1 MTTRPLSPLTMLL
14 SRHTRRREVI
24 TLLGGAVAWPLA
36 ARAQQPAMP
45 VVGYLGST
53 SPEMSAKRLAAFRKG
68 LRDAGFEEGRNV
80 AIEFRWADARE
91 ERMPELVADLVR
103 RGVAVIVA
111 PATTAGALA
120 AKAAT
125 TTIPIV
131 FAAGTDPVAL
141 GLVTSLSRPG
151 GNVTGVTILGVELTA
166 KRLGLLRELTPQATR
181 FVALVNPRSVMADG
195 IVKNV
200 EASAPI
206 FGLPVEI
213 LRASTDREL
222 VAALSGL
229 SQSTGA
235 ALLVTVDGFFFN
247 RRALIVTLAAR
258 HALPAVYYSREY
270 AEVGGLISY
279 GANVENV
286 LELTGIYTSRI
297 LKGEKPTD
305 LPVAEPTKFELVVNL
320 VTAKALGFDIPP
332 TLIALADE
340 VIE

>member
-1 MTTRPLSPLTMLL
+1 L
-14 SRHTRRREVI
+14 VA
-24 TLLGGAVAWPLA
+24 GGAAAAWPLA
-36 ARAQQPAMP
+36 SRAQQPAMP

-53 SPEMSAKRLAAFRKG
+53 TPEMSSKRLAAFRKG

-80 AIEFRWADARE
+80 AIEFRWADGHE
-91 ERMPELVADLVR
+91 ERMPELVADLIR

-111 PATTAGALA
+111 PASTAGALA

-131 FAAGTDPVAL
+131 FATGSDPVAL
-141 GLVTSLSRPG
+141 GLVPSLSRPG

-166 KRLGLLRELTPQATR
+166 KRLSLLRELTPQATR

-213 LRASTDREL
+213 VHASTDREL

-229 SQSTGA
+229 SQRA
-235 ALLVTVDGFFFN
+235 AVLLVTVDGFFFN

-258 HALPAVYYSREY
+258 HALPTVYYSREY

-279 GANVENV
+279 GSNVDNV
-286 LELTGIYTSRI
+286 IELSGIYTGRI
-297 LKGEKPTD
+297 LKGEKPAD
-305 LPVAEPTKFELVVNL
+305 MPVAEPTKFELVVNL

-332 TLIALADE
+332 TLLALADE

>member
-1 MTTRPLSPLTMLL
+1 V
-14 SRHTRRREVI
+14 RRREFI
-24 TLLGGAVAWPLA
+24 TLLGGAAVCLA
-36 ARAQQPAMP
+36 ARPARAQQSTMP

-68 LRDAGFEEGRNV
+68 LRDSGFEEGRNV
-80 AIEFRWADARE
+80 TIEFRWADARE
-91 ERMPELVADLVR
+91 ERMPELVADLIR

-131 FAAGTDPVAL
+131 FAAGSDPVAL

-151 GNVTGVTILGVELTA
+151 GNITGVTILGVELTA

-229 SQSTGA
+229 SQSAGA

-258 HALPAVYYSREY
+258 HALPTVYYSREY

-297 LKGEKPTD
+297 LKGEKPAE
-305 LPVAEPTKFELVVNL
+305 LPVAEPTKLELVVNL

>member
-1 MTTRPLSPLTMLL
+1 MHFRQWK
-14 SRHTRRREVI
+14 RREFI
-24 TLLGGAVAWPLA
+24 TLLGGAAAWPLG
-36 ARAQQPAMP
+36 ARAQQAAMP

-53 SPEMSAKRLAAFRKG
+53 TPEMSIKRLAAFRKG
-68 LRDAGFEEGRNV
+68 LRDAGFEEGQNM
-80 AIEFRWADARE
+80 AIEFRWADGHE
-91 ERMPELVADLVR
+91 ERMPELVADLIR

-111 PATTAGALA
+111 PASTAGALA

-131 FAAGTDPVAL
+131 FATGSDPVAL
-141 GLVTSLSRPG
+141 GLVPSLSRPG

-166 KRLGLLRELTPQATR
+166 KRLSLLRELTPQATR

-213 LRASTDREL
+213 VHASTDREL

-229 SQSTGA
+229 SQRAGA
-235 ALLVTVDGFFFN
+235 VLLVTVDGFFFN

-258 HALPAVYYSREY
+258 HALPTVYYSREY

-279 GANVENV
+279 GSNVDNV
-286 LELTGIYTSRI
+286 IELSGIYTGRI
-297 LKGEKPTD
+297 LKGEKPAD
-305 LPVAEPTKFELVVNL
+305 MPVAEPTKFELVINL

-332 TLIALADE
+332 TLLALADE

>member
-1 MTTRPLSPLTMLL
+1 MK
-14 SRHTRRREVI
+14 RREFF
-24 TLLGGAVAWPLA
+24 TLLGGTAVCLA
-36 ARAQQPAMP
+36 PPHGRAQQSTVSAI
-45 VVGYLGST
+45 GYLGST

-68 LRDAGFEEGRNV
+68 LREAGFEESHNI
-80 AIEFRWADARE
+80 AIEFRWANGRE
-91 ERMPELVADLVR
+91 DRMPELVADLIR
-103 RGVAVIVA
+103 RGVVVIVA

-125 TTIPIV
+125 TIIPIV
-131 FAAGTDPVAL
+131 FATASDPVAL
-141 GLVTSLSRPG
+141 GLVTSLNRPS
-151 GNVTGVTILGVELTA
+151 GNVTGVTMLGVELTA
-166 KRLGLLRELTPQATR
+166 KRLDLLRELTPQATR
-181 FVALVNPRSVMADG
+181 FVALVNPSSVMADG

-213 LRASTDREL
+213 LHASTDREL

-229 SQSTGA
+229 SQRAGA
-235 ALLVTVDGFFFN
+235 VLLVTVDGFFFN

-258 HALPAVYYSREY
+258 HALPTVYYSREY

-279 GANVENV
+279 GSNVDQV
-286 LELTGIYTSRI
+286 IELSGIYTGRI
-297 LKGEKPTD
+297 LKGEKPAD
-305 LPVAEPTKFELVVNL
+305 MPVAEPTKFELVVNL

-332 TLIALADE
+332 TLLALADE

>member
-1 MTTRPLSPLTMLL
+1 MAIQI
-14 SRHTRRREVI
+14 RRRELIV
-24 TLLGGAVAWPLA
+24 TLGSAVAVGPLA
-36 ARAQQPAMP
+36 VRAQQPAMP

-68 LRDAGFEEGRNV
+68 LHDAGFEEGHNV
-80 AIEFRWADARE
+80 TIEFRWANGRE
-91 ERMPELVADLVR
+91 ERMPELVADLIR
-103 RGVAVIVA
+103 RRVAVIVA
-111 PATTAGALA
+111 PASTAGALA

-131 FAAGTDPVAL
+131 FATGSDPIAL
-141 GLVTSLSRPG
+141 GIVTSLNRPG
-151 GNVTGVTILGVELTA
+151 GNVTGVTIFGVELTA

-229 SQSTGA
+229 SQRAGA

-258 HALPAVYYSREY
+258 HALPTVYYSREY

-279 GANVENV
+279 GVNVENV

-297 LKGEKPTD
+297 LKGEKPAD

-332 TLIALADE
+332 TLLARADE

>member
-1 MTTRPLSPLTMLL
+1 M
-14 SRHTRRREVI
+14 RRREFI
-24 TLLGGAVAWPLA
+24 TLLAGAAAWPIS
-36 ARAQQPAMP
+36 ARAQQAMP

-53 SPEMSAKRLAAFRKG
+53 APEMSVKRLAAFRKG
-68 LRDAGFEEGRNV
+68 LRDVGFEEGRNV
-80 AIEFRWADARE
+80 AIEFRWAGARE
-91 ERMPELVADLVR
+91 ERMPELVADLIR
-103 RGVAVIVA
+103 RRVAVIVA

-131 FAAGTDPVAL
+131 FAAGSDPVAL

-166 KRLGLLRELTPQATR
+166 KRLDMLRELAPQATR

-200 EASAPI
+200 EASAPT

-213 LRASTDREL
+213 LHASTDREL

-229 SQSTGA
+229 SQRAGA

-247 RRALIVTLAAR
+247 RRALIVTLATR
-258 HALPAVYYSREY
+258 HALPTVYYSREY

-297 LKGEKPTD
+297 LKGEKPAD
-305 LPVAEPTKFELVVNL
+305 LPVAEPTKLELVVNM
-320 VTAKALGFDIPP
+320 VTAKALGFDISP
-332 TLIALADE
+332 TLMALADE

>member
-1 MTTRPLSPLTMLL
+1 
-14 SRHTRRREVI
+14 
-24 TLLGGAVAWPLA
+24 
-36 ARAQQPAMP
+36 
-45 VVGYLGST
+45 
-53 SPEMSAKRLAAFRKG
+53 MSSKRLAAFRKG

-80 AIEFRWADARE
+80 AIEFRWADGHE
-91 ERMPELVADLVR
+91 ERMPELVADLIR

-111 PATTAGALA
+111 PASTAGALA

-131 FAAGTDPVAL
+131 FAVGSDPVAL
-141 GLVTSLSRPG
+141 GLVPSLSRPG

-166 KRLGLLRELTPQATR
+166 KRLSLLRELTPQATR

-213 LRASTDREL
+213 VHASTDREL

-229 SQSTGA
+229 SQRAGA
-235 ALLVTVDGFFFN
+235 VLLVTVDGFFFN

-258 HALPAVYYSREY
+258 HALPTVYYSREY

-279 GANVENV
+279 GSNVDNV
-286 LELTGIYTSRI
+286 IELSGIYTGRI
-297 LKGEKPTD
+297 LKGEKPAD
-305 LPVAEPTKFELVVNL
+305 MPVAEPTKFELVVNL

-332 TLIALADE
+332 TLLALADE

>member
-1 MTTRPLSPLTMLL
+1 M
-14 SRHTRRREVI
+14 TRREFI
-24 TLLGGAVAWPLA
+24 TLLGGAATAWPLTS
-36 ARAQQPAMP
+36 RAQQTAMP
-45 VVGYLGST
+45 MVGYLGST
-53 SPEMSAKRLAAFRKG
+53 SPEMSARRLAAFRKG

-91 ERMPELVADLVR
+91 ERMPELVADLIR

-131 FAAGTDPVAL
+131 FAAGSDPVAL

-151 GNVTGVTILGVELTA
+151 RNVTGVTILGVELTA

-213 LRASTDREL
+213 LHASTDREL

-229 SQSTGA
+229 SQSARA

-258 HALPAVYYSREY
+258 HALPSVYYSREY

-286 LELTGIYTSRI
+286 LELTGIYTGRI
-297 LKGEKPTD
+297 LKGEKPAD

-332 TLIALADE
+332 SLIALADE

>member
-1 MTTRPLSPLTMLL
+1 MSN
-14 SRHTRRREVI
+14 RRQFI
-24 TLLGGAVAWPLA
+24 TLLGGAAAWPLA
-36 ARAQQPAMP
+36 ARAQQTAMP

-53 SPEMSAKRLAAFRKG
+53 TSEMSTKRLAAFRKG
-68 LRDAGFEEGRNV
+68 LRDAGFEEGQNV
-80 AIEFRWADARE
+80 AIEFRWADGHE

-111 PATTAGALA
+111 PASTAGALA

-131 FAAGTDPVAL
+131 FATGSDPVAL
-141 GLVTSLSRPG
+141 GLVPRLSRPG

-166 KRLGLLRELTPQATR
+166 KRLSLLRELTPQATR

-213 LRASTDREL
+213 VHASTDREL

-229 SQSTGA
+229 SQRAGA
-235 ALLVTVDGFFFN
+235 VLLVTVDGFFFN

-258 HALPAVYYSREY
+258 HALPTVYYSREY

-279 GANVENV
+279 GSNVDNV
-286 LELTGIYTSRI
+286 IELSGIYTGRI
-297 LKGEKPTD
+297 LKGEKPAD
-305 LPVAEPTKFELVVNL
+305 MPVAEPTKFELVVNL

-332 TLIALADE
+332 TLLALADE

>member
-1 MTTRPLSPLTMLL
+1 LK
-14 SRHTRRREVI
+14 RRDFI
-24 TLLGGAVAWPLA
+24 TLLGGAAAAWPLA
-36 ARAQQPAMP
+36 ARAQQTAMP

-68 LRDAGFEEGRNV
+68 LRDAGFEEGHNV
-80 AIEFRWADARE
+80 AIEFRWADGRE
-91 ERMPELVADLVR
+91 ERMPELVADLIR

-111 PATTAGALA
+111 PASTAGALA

-131 FAAGTDPVAL
+131 FATGSDPVAL
-141 GLVTSLSRPG
+141 GLLTSLNRPG
-151 GNVTGVTILGVELTA
+151 GNVTGVTIFGVELTA

-200 EASAPI
+200 EASAPT

-229 SQSTGA
+229 SQRAGA
-235 ALLVTVDGFFFN
+235 VLLVTVDGFFFN

-258 HALPAVYYSREY
+258 HALPTVYYSREY

-279 GANVENV
+279 GSNVENV
-286 LELTGIYTSRI
+286 LELTGIYTGRI
-297 LKGEKPTD
+297 LKGEKPAD
-305 LPVAEPTKFELVVNL
+305 LPVAQPTKFELVVNL

-332 TLIALADE
+332 TLLALADE

>member
-1 MTTRPLSPLTMLL
+1 V
-14 SRHTRRREVI
+14 RRRKFI
-24 TLLGGAVAWPLA
+24 TLLGSAAAWPLA
-36 ARAQQPAMP
+36 ARAQLSAMP

-68 LRDAGFEEGRNV
+68 LHDAGFEEGRNV
-80 AIEFRWADARE
+80 TIEFRWANGRE
-91 ERMPELVADLVR
+91 ERMPELVADLIR

-111 PATTAGALA
+111 PASTAGALA

-125 TTIPIV
+125 RTIPIV
-131 FAAGTDPVAL
+131 FATGSDPIAL
-141 GLVTSLSRPG
+141 GIVTSLNHPG
-151 GNVTGVTILGVELTA
+151 GNVTGVTIFGVELTA
-166 KRLGLLRELTPQATR
+166 KRLGLLRELTPQAAR

-213 LRASTDREL
+213 LHASTDREL
-222 VAALSGL
+222 VEALSGL
-229 SQSTGA
+229 SQRAGA
-235 ALLVTVDGFFFN
+235 VLLVTVDNFFFD

-258 HALPAVYYSREY
+258 HALPTVYYSREF

-279 GANVENV
+279 GSNVENV
-286 LELTGIYTSRI
+286 LELTGIYTGRI
-297 LKGEKPTD
+297 LNGEKPAD
-305 LPVAEPTKFELVVNL
+305 LPVAQPTKFELIVNL

-332 TLIALADE
+332 TLLALADE

>member
-1 MTTRPLSPLTMLL
+1 
-14 SRHTRRREVI
+14 
-24 TLLGGAVAWPLA
+24 
-36 ARAQQPAMP
+36 
-45 VVGYLGST
+45 
-53 SPEMSAKRLAAFRKG
+53 
-68 LRDAGFEEGRNV
+68 
-80 AIEFRWADARE
+80 
-91 ERMPELVADLVR
+91 MPELVADLIR

-131 FAAGTDPVAL
+131 FATGSDPVAL
-141 GLVTSLSRPG
+141 GLVTSLNRPG
-151 GNVTGVTILGVELTA
+151 GNVTGVTISGVELTA
-166 KRLGLLRELTPQATR
+166 KRLDLLRELKPQATR

-213 LRASTDREL
+213 LHASTDREL

-229 SQSTGA
+229 SQRA
-235 ALLVTVDGFFFN
+235 DAVLLVTVDGFFFN

-258 HALPAVYYSREY
+258 HALPTVYYSREY

-279 GANVENV
+279 GSNVENV
-286 LELTGIYTSRI
+286 LELTGIYTGRI
-297 LKGEKPTD
+297 LKGEKPAD
-305 LPVAEPTKFELVVNL
+305 LPVAQPTKFELVVNL

-332 TLIALADE
+332 TLLALADE

>member
-1 MTTRPLSPLTMLL
+1 MTN
-14 SRHTRRREVI
+14 TRREFI
-24 TLLGGAVAWPLA
+24 TLLGGATAWPLA
-36 ARAQQPAMP
+36 ARAQQTAMP

-53 SPEMSAKRLAAFRKG
+53 TPEMSTKRLAAFRKG
-68 LRDAGFEEGRNV
+68 LRDAGFEEGQNV
-80 AIEFRWADARE
+80 AIEFRWADGHE

-111 PATTAGALA
+111 PASTAGALA

-131 FAAGTDPVAL
+131 FATGSDPVAL
-141 GLVTSLSRPG
+141 GLVPSLSRPG

-166 KRLGLLRELTPQATR
+166 KRLSLLRELTPQATR

-213 LRASTDREL
+213 VHASTDREL

-229 SQSTGA
+229 SQRAGA
-235 ALLVTVDGFFFN
+235 VLLVTVDGFFFN
-247 RRALIVTLAAR
+247 RRALIVTLELRMRCPPSTTRANMPRSAGLSATVVTSTMSLSSAAFI
-258 HALPAVYYSREY
+258 PAAFSKARNRPTCRWQSRP
-270 AEVGGLISY
+270 SSSWSS
-279 GANVENV
+279 
-286 LELTGIYTSRI
+286 TW
-297 LKGEKPTD
+297 
-305 LPVAEPTKFELVVNL
+305 
-320 VTAKALGFDIPP
+320 
-332 TLIALADE
+332 
-340 VIE
+340 

>member
-1 MTTRPLSPLTMLL
+1 M
-14 SRHTRRREVI
+14 RRRDFIKV
-24 TLLGGAVAWPLA
+24 TVGSAAAWPLA
-36 ARAQQPAMP
+36 ARAQQSTMP

-68 LRDAGFEEGRNV
+68 LHDAGFEEGRNV
-80 AIEFRWADARE
+80 TIEFRWANGRE
-91 ERMPELVADLVR
+91 ERMPELVADLIR
-103 RGVAVIVA
+103 RRVAEIVA
-111 PATTAGALA
+111 PASTAGALA

-131 FAAGTDPVAL
+131 FATGSDPVAL
-141 GLVTSLSRPG
+141 GLVPRLSRPG

-166 KRLGLLRELTPQATR
+166 KRLSLLRELTPQATR

-213 LRASTDREL
+213 AHASTDREL

-229 SQSTGA
+229 SQRAGA
-235 ALLVTVDGFFFN
+235 VLLVTVDGFFFN

-258 HALPAVYYSREY
+258 HALPTVYYSREY

-279 GANVENV
+279 GSNVDNV
-286 LELTGIYTSRI
+286 IELSGIYTGRI
-297 LKGEKPTD
+297 LKGEKPAD
-305 LPVAEPTKFELVVNL
+305 MPVAEPTKFELVVNL

-332 TLIALADE
+332 TLLALADE

>member
-1 MTTRPLSPLTMLL
+1 M
-14 SRHTRRREVI
+14 RRRDFIKV
-24 TLLGGAVAWPLA
+24 TVGSAAAWPLA
-36 ARAQQPAMP
+36 ARAQQSTMP

-68 LRDAGFEEGRNV
+68 LRDAGFEEGQNV
-80 AIEFRWADARE
+80 AIEFRWADGHE
-91 ERMPELVADLVR
+91 ERMPELVADLIR

-111 PATTAGALA
+111 PASTAGALA

-131 FAAGTDPVAL
+131 FATGSDPVAL
-141 GLVTSLSRPG
+141 GLVPRLSRPG

-166 KRLGLLRELTPQATR
+166 KRLSLLRELTPQATR

-213 LRASTDREL
+213 VHASTDREL

-229 SQSTGA
+229 SQRAGA

-258 HALPAVYYSREY
+258 HALPTVYYSREY

-279 GANVENV
+279 GSNVDHV
-286 LELTGIYTSRI
+286 IELSGIYTGRI
-297 LKGEKPTD
+297 LKGEKPAD
-305 LPVAEPTKFELVVNL
+305 MPVAEPTKFELVVNL

-332 TLIALADE
+332 TLLALADE

>member
-1 MTTRPLSPLTMLL
+1 M
-14 SRHTRRREVI
+14 RRRKFI
-24 TLLGGAVAWPLA
+24 TLLGSAAAWPLA
-36 ARAQQPAMP
+36 ARAQLSAMP

-68 LRDAGFEEGRNV
+68 LHDAGFEEGRNV
-80 AIEFRWADARE
+80 TIEFRWADGRE
-91 ERMPELVADLVR
+91 ERMPELVADLIR

-111 PATTAGALA
+111 PASTAGALA

-125 TTIPIV
+125 RTIPIV
-131 FAAGTDPVAL
+131 FATGSDPIAL
-141 GLVTSLSRPG
+141 GIVTSLNHPG
-151 GNVTGVTILGVELTA
+151 GNVTGVTIFGVELTA
-166 KRLGLLRELTPQATR
+166 KRLGLLRELTPQAAR

-213 LRASTDREL
+213 LHASTDREL

-229 SQSTGA
+229 SQRAGA
-235 ALLVTVDGFFFN
+235 VLLVTVDGFFFN

-258 HALPAVYYSREY
+258 HALPTVYYSREF

-279 GANVENV
+279 GSNVENV
-286 LELTGIYTSRI
+286 LELTGIYTGRI
-297 LKGEKPTD
+297 LNGEKPAD
-305 LPVAEPTKFELVVNL
+305 LPVAQPTKFELVVNL

-332 TLIALADE
+332 TLLALADE

>member
-1 MTTRPLSPLTMLL
+1 
-14 SRHTRRREVI
+14 
-24 TLLGGAVAWPLA
+24 
-36 ARAQQPAMP
+36 
-45 VVGYLGST
+45 
-53 SPEMSAKRLAAFRKG
+53 
-68 LRDAGFEEGRNV
+68 
-80 AIEFRWADARE
+80 
-91 ERMPELVADLVR
+91 MPELVADLIR
-103 RGVAVIVA
+103 RGVAVVVA
-111 PATTAGALA
+111 PASTAGALA

-131 FAAGTDPVAL
+131 FAAGSDPVAL
-141 GLVTSLSRPG
+141 GLVPSLNRPG

-166 KRLGLLRELTPQATR
+166 KRLSLLRELTPQATR

-213 LRASTDREL
+213 LHASTDREL

-229 SQSTGA
+229 SQKAGA
-235 ALLVTVDGFFFN
+235 VLLVTVDGFFFN

-258 HALPAVYYSREY
+258 HALPTVYYSREY

-279 GANVENV
+279 GSNVDNV
-286 LELTGIYTSRI
+286 IELSGIYTGRI
-297 LKGEKPTD
+297 LKDEKPAD
-305 LPVAEPTKFELVVNL
+305 MPVAEPTKFELVVNL

-332 TLIALADE
+332 TLLALADE

>member
-1 MTTRPLSPLTMLL
+1 M
-14 SRHTRRREVI
+14 RRRDFIKV
-24 TLLGGAVAWPLA
+24 TVGSAAAWPLA
-36 ARAQQPAMP
+36 ARAQQTAMP

-53 SPEMSAKRLAAFRKG
+53 TSEMSTKRLAAFRKG
-68 LRDAGFEEGRNV
+68 LRDAGFEEGQNV
-80 AIEFRWADARE
+80 AIEFRWADGHE

-111 PATTAGALA
+111 PASTAGALA

-131 FAAGTDPVAL
+131 FATGSDPVAL
-141 GLVTSLSRPG
+141 GLVPSLSRPG

-166 KRLGLLRELTPQATR
+166 KRLSLLRELTPQATR

-213 LRASTDREL
+213 VHASTDREL

-229 SQSTGA
+229 SQRAGA
-235 ALLVTVDGFFFN
+235 VLLVTVDGFFFN

-258 HALPAVYYSREY
+258 HALPTVYYSREY

-279 GANVENV
+279 GSNVDNV
-286 LELTGIYTSRI
+286 IELSGIYTGRI
-297 LKGEKPTD
+297 LKGEKPAD
-305 LPVAEPTKFELVVNL
+305 MPVAEPTKFELVVNL

-332 TLIALADE
+332 TLLALADE

>member
-1 MTTRPLSPLTMLL
+1 
-14 SRHTRRREVI
+14 
-24 TLLGGAVAWPLA
+24 
-36 ARAQQPAMP
+36 
-45 VVGYLGST
+45 
-53 SPEMSAKRLAAFRKG
+53 MSSKRLAAFRKG
-68 LRDAGFEEGRNV
+68 LRDAGFEEGQNV
-80 AIEFRWADARE
+80 AIEFRWADGHE
-91 ERMPELVADLVR
+91 ERMPELVADLIR

-111 PATTAGALA
+111 PASTAGALA

-131 FAAGTDPVAL
+131 FATGSDPVAL
-141 GLVTSLSRPG
+141 GLVPSLSRPG

-166 KRLGLLRELTPQATR
+166 KRLSLLRELTPQATR

-213 LRASTDREL
+213 VHASTDREL

-229 SQSTGA
+229 SQRAGA
-235 ALLVTVDGFFFN
+235 VLLVTVDGFFFN

-258 HALPAVYYSREY
+258 HALPTVYYSREY

-279 GANVENV
+279 GSNVDNV
-286 LELTGIYTSRI
+286 IELSGIYTGRI
-297 LKGEKPTD
+297 LKGEKPAD
-305 LPVAEPTKFELVVNL
+305 MPVAEPTKFELVVNL

-332 TLIALADE
+332 TLLALADE

>member
-1 MTTRPLSPLTMLL
+1 MAS
-14 SRHTRRREVI
+14 HIGRRKFLA
-24 TLLGGAVAWPLA
+24 TLGGAAAAWPLA
-36 ARAQQPAMP
+36 ARAQQSTMP

-91 ERMPELVADLVR
+91 ERMPELVADLIR

-131 FAAGTDPVAL
+131 FAAGSDPVAL

-151 GNVTGVTILGVELTA
+151 RNITGVTILGVELTA

-213 LRASTDREL
+213 LHASTDREL

-229 SQSTGA
+229 SQSARA

-258 HALPAVYYSREY
+258 HALPSVYYSREY

-286 LELTGIYTSRI
+286 LELTGIYTGRI
-297 LKGEKPTD
+297 LKGERQHDGAAAVSATF
-305 LPVAEPTKFELVVNL
+305 EP
-320 VTAKALGFDIPP
+320 
-332 TLIALADE
+332 
-340 VIE
+340 

>member
-1 MTTRPLSPLTMLL
+1 MLDPK
-14 SRHTRRREVI
+14 RREFI
-24 TLLGGAVAWPLA
+24 ALLGGGGLLLA
-36 ARAQQPAMP
+36 AKVKRARGQQPAMP
-45 VVGYLGST
+45 VIGYLGST
-53 SPEMSAKRLAAFRKG
+53 VPEMSVKRLAAFRKG

-80 AIEFRWADARE
+80 AIEFRWAGARE
-91 ERMPELVADLVR
+91 ERMPELVADLIR
-103 RGVAVIVA
+103 QRVAVIVA

-166 KRLGLLRELTPQATR
+166 KRLSLLRELAPQATR

-200 EASAPI
+200 EASAPT

-213 LRASTDREL
+213 LHASTDREL

-229 SQSTGA
+229 SQRAGA

-247 RRALIVTLAAR
+247 RRALIVTLATR
-258 HALPAVYYSREY
+258 HALPTVYYSREY

-305 LPVAEPTKFELVVNL
+305 LPVAEPTKLELVVNL
-320 VTAKALGFDIPP
+320 VTAKALSFDIPP
-332 TLIALADE
+332 TLMALADE

>member
-1 MTTRPLSPLTMLL
+1 M
-14 SRHTRRREVI
+14 RRREFIAIV
-24 TLLGGAVAWPLA
+24 GGAAATWPLA
-36 ARAQQPAMP
+36 ARAQQAAMP

-80 AIEFRWADARE
+80 AIEFRWAGARE
-91 ERMPELVADLVR
+91 ERMPELVADLIR
-103 RGVAVIVA
+103 QRVAVIVA

-131 FAAGTDPVAL
+131 FATGSDPVAL
-141 GLVTSLSRPG
+141 GLVPSLSRPG

-166 KRLGLLRELTPQATR
+166 KRLSLLRELTPQATR

-213 LRASTDREL
+213 VHASTDREL

-229 SQSTGA
+229 SQRAGA
-235 ALLVTVDGFFFN
+235 VLLVTVDGFFFN

-258 HALPAVYYSREY
+258 HALPTVYYSREY

-279 GANVENV
+279 GANVENI

-297 LKGEKPTD
+297 LKGEKPAD
-305 LPVAEPTKFELVVNL
+305 LPVVEPTKFELVVNL

-332 TLIALADE
+332 TLITLADE

>member
-1 MTTRPLSPLTMLL
+1 M
-14 SRHTRRREVI
+14 RRRDFIKV
-24 TLLGGAVAWPLA
+24 TVGSAAAWPLA
-36 ARAQQPAMP
+36 ARAQQSTMP

-68 LRDAGFEEGRNV
+68 LRDGGFEEGRNV

-131 FAAGTDPVAL
+131 FAAGSDPVAL
-141 GLVTSLSRPG
+141 GLVTSLGRPG

-181 FVALVNPRSVMADG
+181 FVALVNPHSVMADG

-229 SQSTGA
+229 SQRAGA

-258 HALPAVYYSREY
+258 HALPTVYYSREY

-279 GANVENV
+279 GVNVENV

-297 LKGEKPTD
+297 LKGEKPAD

-332 TLIALADE
+332 TLLARADE

>member
-1 MTTRPLSPLTMLL
+1 MEFDQLN
-14 SRHTRRREVI
+14 RREVI
-24 TLLGGAVAWPLA
+24 TLLGGAAVCLTAYDALA
-36 ARAQQPAMP
+36 QRSTMP
-45 VVGYLGST
+45 VVGFLGST

-68 LRDAGFEEGRNV
+68 LRSAGFEEGHNV
-80 AIEFRWADARE
+80 AVEFRWADGRE
-91 ERMPELVADLVR
+91 ERMPELVADLIR

-131 FAAGTDPVAL
+131 FATAGDPVAL
-141 GLVTSLSRPG
+141 GLVTSLNRPS

-166 KRLGLLRELTPQATR
+166 KRLDLLRELTPQATR
-181 FVALVNPRSVMADG
+181 FFALVNPRSVMADG

-213 LRASTDREL
+213 LYASTDREL
-222 VAALSGL
+222 VAELSGL
-229 SQSTGA
+229 SQKAGA
-235 ALLVTVDGFFFN
+235 GLLVTVDGFFFN
-247 RRALIVTLAAR
+247 RRALIVALATR
-258 HALPAVYYSREY
+258 HALPTVYYSREY
-270 AEVGGLISY
+270 AEIGGLVSY

-286 LELTGIYTSRI
+286 LELAGIYTSRI
-297 LKGEKPTD
+297 LNGEKPAD

-320 VTAKALGFDIPP
+320 ATATALGFDIPP
-332 TLIALADE
+332 ALLATADE

>member
-1 MTTRPLSPLTMLL
+1 MN
-14 SRHTRRREVI
+14 RRTFV
-24 TLLGGAVAWPLA
+24 TLIGGAAAAWPLA
-36 ARAQQPAMP
+36 ARAQQGERMP

-80 AIEFRWADARE
+80 AIEFRWAEARE

-131 FAAGTDPVAL
+131 FAAGSDPVAL
-141 GLVTSLSRPG
+141 GLVTSLSRPS

-166 KRLGLLRELTPQATR
+166 KRLDLLRELTPQGTR

-213 LRASTDREL
+213 LRASTDGEL

-229 SQSTGA
+229 SQRGGA

-258 HALPAVYYSREY
+258 HALPTVYYSREY

-297 LKGEKPTD
+297 LKGEKPAD

-320 VTAKALGFDIPP
+320 VTAKALGLDIPP
-332 TLIALADE
+332 TLLARADE

>member
-1 MTTRPLSPLTMLL
+1 VI
-14 SRHTRRREVI
+14 RRREFISV
-24 TLLGGAVAWPLA
+24 LGGAAAWPLS
-36 ARAQQPAMP
+36 ARAQQSAMP
-45 VVGYLGST
+45 VVGYLGSA

-68 LRDAGFEEGRNV
+68 LHDAGFEEGHNV
-80 AIEFRWADARE
+80 TIEFRWANGRE
-91 ERMPELVADLVR
+91 ERMPELVADLIR

-111 PATTAGALA
+111 PASTAGALA

-125 TTIPIV
+125 RTIPIV
-131 FAAGTDPVAL
+131 FATGSDPIAL
-141 GLVTSLSRPG
+141 GIVTSLNRPG
-151 GNVTGVTILGVELTA
+151 GNVTGVTIFGVELTA

-213 LRASTDREL
+213 LHASTDREL

-229 SQSTGA
+229 SQRAGA
-235 ALLVTVDGFFFN
+235 VLLVTVDNFFFD

-258 HALPAVYYSREY
+258 HALPTVYYSREF

-279 GANVENV
+279 GSNVENV
-286 LELTGIYTSRI
+286 LELTGIYTGRI
-297 LKGEKPTD
+297 LKGEKPAD
-305 LPVAEPTKFELVVNL
+305 LPVAQPTKFELVVNL

-332 TLIALADE
+332 TLLALADE

>member
-1 MTTRPLSPLTMLL
+1 M
-14 SRHTRRREVI
+14 RRRDFIKV
-24 TLLGGAVAWPLA
+24 TVGSAAAWPLA
-36 ARAQQPAMP
+36 ARAQQSTMP

-131 FAAGTDPVAL
+131 FAAGSDPVAL
-141 GLVTSLSRPG
+141 GLVTSLGRPG

-181 FVALVNPRSVMADG
+181 FVALVNPHSVMADG

-229 SQSTGA
+229 SQRAGA

-258 HALPAVYYSREY
+258 HALPTVYYSREY

-279 GANVENV
+279 GVNVENV

-297 LKGEKPTD
+297 LKGEKPAD

-332 TLIALADE
+332 TLLARADE

>member
-1 MTTRPLSPLTMLL
+1 MPCVK
-14 SRHTRRREVI
+14 RRAFI
-24 TLLGGAVAWPLA
+24 TLLGGAATWPLA
-36 ARAQQPAMP
+36 ARAQQAAMP

-68 LRDAGFEEGRNV
+68 LHDAGFEEGRNV
-80 AIEFRWADARE
+80 TIEFRWANGRE
-91 ERMPELVADLVR
+91 ERMPELVADLIR

-111 PATTAGALA
+111 PASTAGALA

-125 TTIPIV
+125 RTIPIV
-131 FAAGTDPVAL
+131 FATGSDPIAL
-141 GLVTSLSRPG
+141 GIVTSLNRPG
-151 GNVTGVTILGVELTA
+151 GNVTGVTIFGVELTA

-213 LRASTDREL
+213 LHASTDREL

-229 SQSTGA
+229 SQRAGA
-235 ALLVTVDGFFFN
+235 VLLVTVDNFFFD

-258 HALPAVYYSREY
+258 HALPTVYYSREF

-279 GANVENV
+279 GSNVENV
-286 LELTGIYTSRI
+286 LELTGIYTGRI
-297 LKGEKPTD
+297 LNGEKPAD
-305 LPVAEPTKFELVVNL
+305 LPVAQPTKFELIVNL

-332 TLIALADE
+332 TLLALADE

>member
-1 MTTRPLSPLTMLL
+1 
-14 SRHTRRREVI
+14 
-24 TLLGGAVAWPLA
+24 
-36 ARAQQPAMP
+36 
-45 VVGYLGST
+45 
-53 SPEMSAKRLAAFRKG
+53 
-68 LRDAGFEEGRNV
+68 LRDAGFEEGQNV
-80 AIEFRWADARE
+80 AIEFRWADGHE
-91 ERMPELVADLVR
+91 ERMPELVADLIR

-111 PATTAGALA
+111 PASTAGALA

-131 FAAGTDPVAL
+131 FATGSDPVAL
-141 GLVTSLSRPG
+141 GLVPSLSRPG

-166 KRLGLLRELTPQATR
+166 KRLSLLRELTPQATR

-213 LRASTDREL
+213 VHASTDREL

-229 SQSTGA
+229 SQRAGA
-235 ALLVTVDGFFFN
+235 VLLVTVDGFFFN

-258 HALPAVYYSREY
+258 HALPTVYYSREY

-279 GANVENV
+279 GSNVDKV
-286 LELTGIYTSRI
+286 IELSGIYTGRI
-297 LKGEKPTD
+297 LKGEKPAD
-305 LPVAEPTKFELVVNL
+305 MPVAEPIKFELVVNL
-320 VTAKALGFDIPP
+320 VTAKALGLDIPP
-332 TLIALADE
+332 TLLALADE

>member
-1 MTTRPLSPLTMLL
+1 MK
-14 SRHTRRREVI
+14 RRELI
-24 TLLGGAVAWPLA
+24 TLLSGTAVCLA
-36 ARAQQPAMP
+36 AHHARAQQSTLP

-53 SPEMSAKRLAAFRKG
+53 SPEMSVKRLSAFRKG
-68 LRDAGFEEGRNV
+68 LRDAGFEESHNV
-80 AIEFRWADARE
+80 AIEFRWANARE
-91 ERMPELVADLVR
+91 DRMPELVADLIR

-125 TTIPIV
+125 TIIPIV
-131 FAAGTDPVAL
+131 FATGSDPVAL
-141 GLVTSLSRPG
+141 GLVTSLNRPG
-151 GNVTGVTILGVELTA
+151 GNVTGVTIFGVELTA
-166 KRLGLLRELTPQATR
+166 KRLELLRELTPQATR

-213 LRASTDREL
+213 LHASTDREL

-229 SQSTGA
+229 SQRA
-235 ALLVTVDGFFFN
+235 DAVLLVTVDGFFFN

-258 HALPAVYYSREY
+258 HALPTVYYSREY

-279 GANVENV
+279 GSNVENV
-286 LELTGIYTSRI
+286 LELTGIYTGRI
-297 LKGEKPTD
+297 LKGEKPAD
-305 LPVAEPTKFELVVNL
+305 LPVAQPTKFELVVNL

-332 TLIALADE
+332 TLLALADE